1 MGATVSGVG
10 TLDKAVQVLDAV
22 AGGPLGLTE
31 LTERTG
37 LPRATVHR
45 LAAALEDHGMLTRD
59 TGRRYVL
66 GHRLAA
72 LGMAADVWSP
82 LAARVRPVLAD
93 LTDATGESAQLYV
106 RQGDHRLCVA
116 AVDSPNELRTIV
128 PVGAML
134 PLDRGSGGTVLTAGA
149 EGPSWVESVA
159 ERAPGVAS
167 VSAPVVDASG
177 RVVAAVSVSGPI
189 ARIGRRPGRRFGVQV
204 AAAAQRASALT
215 GAAAAPA

>member
-1 MGATVSGVG
+1 VNTVSGVG
-10 TLDKAVQVLDAV
+10 TLDKAVQILDAV
-22 AGGPLGLTE
+22 AGGPLGLAE
-31 LTERTG
+31 LTERTR
-37 LPRATVHR
+37 LPRATLHR
-45 LAAALEDHGMLTRD
+45 LAAALEDHGLLSRD
-59 TGRRYVL
+59 GGRRYVL
-66 GHRLAA
+66 GPRLAA

-82 LAARVRPVLAD
+82 LAARVRPILVD
-93 LTDATGESAQLYV
+93 LTEVTGESAQLYV

-128 PVGAML
+128 PVGALL

-149 EGPSWVESVA
+149 GAPPWVESVA

-189 ARIGRRPGRRFGVQV
+189 ARIGRRPGRRFGEDV
-204 AAAAQRASALT
+204 AAAARRASLLAG
-215 GAAAAPA
+215 GAETA